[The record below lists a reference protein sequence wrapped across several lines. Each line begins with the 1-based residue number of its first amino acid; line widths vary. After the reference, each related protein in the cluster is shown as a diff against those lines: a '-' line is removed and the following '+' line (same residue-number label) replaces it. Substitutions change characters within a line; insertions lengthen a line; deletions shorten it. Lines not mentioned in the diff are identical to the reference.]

1 MTDMSGTS
9 KSLQVFKEKRKSDTD
24 APQCRKLTASPT
36 PPNHS
41 TMLAQHHSMRHKE
54 ENAMNVRSLNTF
66 SPSMASTDE

>member
-9 KSLQVFKEKRKSDTD
+9 KKSETD
-24 APQCRKLTASPT
+24 APPQCRKLTASAT

-41 TMLAQHHSMRHKE
+41 TMLAQHHSMKHRE
-54 ENAMNVRSLNTF
+54 ENAMNLRSLNTF